1 MNSWG
6 GKGDGIPDMKGGGG
20 GMNGGT
26 FMKGDESGGCIKS
39 GGMPATPGF
48 PNVCSA
54 VGDWLCCDVAAAP
67 VDVCVVGASAVDCGG
82 AAGG

>member
-1 MNSWG
+1 MSKYASKLNRKKEKYCNRLDRNFSL
-6 GKGDGIPDMKGGGG
+6 PDMKGGGG

-48 PNVCSA
+48 PNV
-54 VGDWLCCDVAAAP
+54 
-67 VDVCVVGASAVDCGG
+67 
-82 AAGG
+82 